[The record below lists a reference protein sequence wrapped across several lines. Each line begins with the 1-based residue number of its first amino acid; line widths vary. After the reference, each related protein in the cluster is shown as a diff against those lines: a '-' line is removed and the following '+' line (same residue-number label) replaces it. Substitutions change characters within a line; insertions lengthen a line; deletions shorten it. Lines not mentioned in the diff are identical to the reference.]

1 MYIFLPPL
9 NKSMGYC
16 IGNMNHKQ
24 QLALLNRNR
33 DERTH

>member
-24 QLALLNRNR
+24 LALLNRNR